1 MVPVTNMRYALIIA
15 RRKLYEALK
24 ARSLKLLIVV
34 ICETSFDIMH
44 IKFSYETDPSTAVI
58 RNEVEKMH
66 GRLC

>member
-1 MVPVTNMRYALIIA
+1 M
-15 RRKLYEALK
+15 YEALK

-34 ICETSFDIMH
+34 ICETSFDIVY
-44 IKFSYETDPSTAVI
+44 ITFSHETDPSTTVI